1 MWRKSRDFCHVN
13 PKTLITRAVT
23 NLIEHRKLAI
33 RNMRS
38 YVAVGHAWHNF
49 GKVGEFVEMRRKEA
63 RRLKLIVFYA
73 SFFSEKCGVRIECCG
88 VCYTHNSHITR
99 TRVQREG
106 ERERERENEK
116 EKEKGKV

>member
-38 YVAVGHAWHNF
+38 YVAVGHAWNNF

-63 RRLKLIVFYA
+63 RRLKLIVFCA
-73 SFFSEKCGVRIECCG
+73 SFFSEKCCVFLLS
-88 VCYTHNSHITR
+88 VVVYVYTHNSHITLTHAYR
-99 TRVQREG
+99 
-106 ERERERENEK
+106 EK
-116 EKEKGKV
+116 EKEKERGKV